1 MEKKKLISIAMPVF
15 NEEKGLENFYAQL
28 STVIDRLDYNFEI
41 IFVNDGSTDNSLNV
55 LASFYK
61 KDKRIKILDLSR
73 NFGHQNALI
82 AGIDQATGDAVILL
96 DVDLEDNPKY
106 IVSFIEHWNEGYQ
119 VVYAK
124 RGKRNVSFLRN
135 ICFGVFHKINRI
147 ISSVDVDVSGIFC
160 LMDRTVVKHMQD
172 FSERE
177 KYIPGLRSW
186 VGFKQIGIITVRDA
200 RYDNNPRVSFRNLVK
215 LAFDSFT
222 SFSSVPLKISIFFG
236 ILFSFFSFVGIGVV
250 IFLKLFLKVAILGWA
265 STVSLILLMGGIQL
279 ICIGLQGEYI
289 ARIFNEV
296 KRRPNYIIK
305 DKIGVD
311 K

>member
-1 MEKKKLISIAMPVF
+1 
-15 NEEKGLENFYAQL
+15 
-28 STVIDRLDYNFEI
+28 
-41 IFVNDGSTDNSLNV
+41 
-55 LASFYK
+55 
-61 KDKRIKILDLSR
+61 
-73 NFGHQNALI
+73 
-82 AGIDQATGDAVILL
+82 
-96 DVDLEDNPKY
+96 
-106 IVSFIEHWNEGYQ
+106 
-119 VVYAK
+119 
-124 RGKRNVSFLRN
+124 
-135 ICFGVFHKINRI
+135 INRI